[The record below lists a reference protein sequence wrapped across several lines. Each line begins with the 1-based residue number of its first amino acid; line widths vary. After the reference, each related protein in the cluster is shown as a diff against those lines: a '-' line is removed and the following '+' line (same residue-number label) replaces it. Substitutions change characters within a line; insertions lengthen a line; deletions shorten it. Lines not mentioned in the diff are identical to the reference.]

1 MGFLSPWFLAGLAAL
16 ALPVYIHLLRQ
27 HRAQPLPFSSLMFF
41 ERSLQSSVRRRRLRY
56 LLLFALRALLVA
68 LLALAFANPY
78 VKKPVA
84 AAGAESRLTV
94 IAVDNSFSMRV
105 SGRLEKAKADAQA
118 VIAGLPPGALAQVV
132 SFGSGVN
139 VLTQPVADRSELQ
152 AAAASIE
159 HSDSRTSYA
168 ELARA
173 LRALGASAGRPLDV
187 HLFSDMQRSGLPA
200 SFAELELPE
209 GAKMTAHPAASKR
222 VENWAVESVTA
233 PHRVYDPS
241 KVRVQAVLAGF
252 GTPAARRRA
261 SLVVNG
267 RVIESREVEIPAAG
281 RAAVEFSRLDLPHGW
296 GRAEVRI
303 EPADA
308 LPDDDRYFFALE
320 RLEPRRLLFVQ
331 EAGRGRAALYVKTA
345 LEAASGA
352 AFGVDTA
359 TPDQLGN
366 ISLARYAAVV
376 LSDAGSLPGDFVKE
390 LREYVRSGGGLLIA
404 AGTAAAARQ
413 ALPVAEGRVASLR
426 YASREEERFVSAGAV
441 DTAHP
446 VLARVNRLEGV
457 KFFQTSVLEM
467 KGGRVLARFADQT
480 PLLVEQTLGAGR
492 ILVFASTFDNVS
504 NDFPLRA
511 SFVPFVEQAANY
523 LAGISE
529 APPAYVVDAFYE
541 LRGTQDPVSTMEV
554 FDPSRRRVLSLA
566 ESAKARNIQL
576 AAQGFY
582 EVRRANGRV
591 DLAAVNAD
599 RRESDLE
606 PLPADAVS
614 LWENTGQGAAAGVGE
629 TGSVR
634 WSLWWY
640 VMLGVALLSLAES
653 VVSAKYLGKEV
664 LS

>member
-27 HRAQPLPFSSLMFF
+27 HRAQPKPFSSLMFF
-41 ERSLQSSVRRRRLRY
+41 ERRLQSSVRRRRLRY

-78 VKKPVA
+78 IKKPAA

-94 IAVDNSFSMRV
+94 IAVDDSFSMRV
-105 SGRLEKAKADAQA
+105 SGRLEKAKSEAQA

-132 SFGSGVN
+132 SFGSAVK
-139 VLTQPVADRSELQ
+139 VLTQPVADRAELE
-152 AAAASIE
+152 AAVAAIE
-159 HSDSRTSYA
+159 PSDSRTSYA

-173 LRALGASAGRPLDV
+173 LRALGASAKRPLDV
-187 HLFSDMQRSGLPA
+187 HLISDMQRSGLPA

-209 GAKMTAHPAASKR
+209 GARMKAHPVAAKR
-222 VENWAVESVTA
+222 VENWAVESVSA

-252 GTPAARRRA
+252 GTPASRRRA

-267 RVIESREVEIPAAG
+267 RVIESREVEIPASG
-281 RAAVEFSRLDLPHGW
+281 RAAVEFSRLELPHGW
-296 GRAEVRI
+296 GRAEVRL
-303 EPADA
+303 EPSDA
-308 LPDDDRYFFALE
+308 LPEDDRYRIAVE
-320 RLEPRRLLFVQ
+320 RLEPRRLLFVE
-331 EAGRGRAALYVKTA
+331 EAGRERAALYFKTA

-352 AFGVDTA
+352 AFGIDTA
-359 TPDQLGN
+359 SPGQLGN
-366 ISLARYAAVV
+366 VALGRYAAVV
-376 LSDAGSLPGDFVKE
+376 LSDAGSLPEGFVKE

-404 AGTAAAARQ
+404 AATAAAARA
-413 ALPVAEGRVASLR
+413 ALPVAEGRVTAVR
-426 YASREEERFVSAGAV
+426 YASREAERFLSAGAV

-457 KFFQTSVLEM
+457 KFFQTAVLEM
-467 KGGRVLARFADQT
+467 KGGRVLARLADQS

-492 ILVFASTFDNVS
+492 ILVFASALDNIS

-523 LAGISE
+523 LAGLSE
-529 APPAYVVDAFYE
+529 APSAYVVDTFYE
-541 LRGTQDPVSTMEV
+541 LRGTSDPVSTMEV
-554 FDPSRRRVLSLA
+554 FDPERRRVLSLA

-576 AAQGFY
+576 ASQGFY
-582 EVRRANGRV
+582 EIRRANGRV

-599 RRESDLE
+599 RRESDLD

-614 LWENTGQGAAAGVGE
+614 LWQNTGQGAVSGGAQA
-629 TGSVR
+629 GSVR

-640 VMLGVALLSLAES
+640 VMLGVALASLAES
-653 VVSAKYLGKEV
+653 VVSARYLGKEK